1 MRDTQSY
8 CAVRPGRRLA
18 RSSWLAGALVLA
30 GVLCCSLFGPVSRA
44 GGALHVVYLPV
55 ALRAHFSPG
64 AAPVLLLPANLA
76 QLETLVPQLECDAG
90 GDPSAISSE
99 IQVAVDE
106 GFEGIILDGLVN
118 PPRGRVTC
126 AVWFNL
132 EPSTTYYWRTWLNY
146 PETRG
151 PNSEAWS
158 FITGSG
164 GVIPQTPD
172 PVDPPNGT
180 RVWPGQVM
188 LEWSAVPEAQSYEV
202 NWGRLSMQYFEHS
215 LSVGSTSTRV
225 AATEPGTPYQ
235 WRVRAR
241 SAYAWSDWSQTWTF
255 TTANVAR

>member
-1 MRDTQSY
+1 MPDRQASR
-8 CAVRPGRRLA
+8 VIRPGSRQT
-18 RSSWLAGALVLA
+18 RSSALAGALVLA
-30 GVLCCSLFGPVSRA
+30 AVLCCSMLGPASRA

-55 ALRAHFSPG
+55 APRAHFSPG
-64 AAPVLLLPANLA
+64 AAPVLLLPANFA
-76 QLETLVPQLECDAG
+76 HVETLVPQLEYDAG
-90 GDPSAISSE
+90 SDPSAISSE

-118 PPRGRVTC
+118 PPRGRVNYT
-126 AVWFNL
+126 VWFNL

-151 PNSEAWS
+151 AYSEVWS

-188 LEWSAVPEAQSYEV
+188 LEWSAVPEAHSYEV

-215 LSVGSTSTRV
+215 LSVGGTSTRV

-235 WRVRAR
+235 WRVRAQ

-255 TTANVAR
+255 TTANVGR

>member
-1 MRDTQSY
+1 MPDRQASR
-8 CAVRPGRRLA
+8 VIRPGLRLI
-18 RSSWLAGALVLA
+18 RSSSLVGALVLA
-30 GVLCCSLFGPVSRA
+30 AVLCCSALGPASRA
-44 GGALHVVYLPV
+44 GSEPHVVYLPV
-55 ALRAHFSPG
+55 APRVHFNPG
-64 AAPVLLLPANLA
+64 AAPVLLLPANQA
-76 QLETLVPQLECDAG
+76 QLQTLVPQLEYDAG

-126 AVWFNL
+126 TVWSNL

-151 PNSEAWS
+151 PYSEAWS

-172 PVDPPNGT
+172 PVDPLNGT

-235 WRVRAR
+235 WQVRAR

-255 TTANVAR
+255 TTANVGR